1 MRHRKR
7 NSAQSFGREKSQ
19 REALLNG
26 LVKSLLEHN
35 RIETTVARAKEV
47 RKLADKLVTFGKN
60 DSTHSRRLAFKILQ
74 NRALVKKLFDEIAVR
89 YQDRESGYTR
99 VVKTHYRQG
108 DASPMAIIEFVE
120 ESTPTPKKKSRVRAK
135 DLTKESPPKPIK
147 KEKLKTPELKKNET
161 EQNGYQETAR
171 EELEDEVEK
180 KQGLEKEKVDQTTEN
195 DEKNI

>member
-99 VVKTHYRQG
+99 VLKTHYRQG

>member
-47 RKLADKLVTFGKN
+47 RKLADKLVTFSKN